1 MNSNKYKDNIY
12 ELRYITDLKDMVDSS
27 ARLFPDHVAYYVKDV
42 RGGEYRPIMYPEVKA
57 DIDALG
63 TKLIDLGLKD
73 EKIAVIG
80 ENSYEWIISYLA
92 VTNGCGVAVPLDRE
106 LPSDEIINL
115 MTRAGVK
122 AIIYSKKMKGVVT
135 EALENFEDKKISI
148 CMDPKEEEEGVYAL
162 KDLIAEG
169 KEMIAGGNDT
179 FVNAKI
185 DREAM
190 CALLFTSGTTGL
202 AKGVMLSHK
211 NISANVY
218 NMSKYIKIR
227 EDGIGLS
234 VLPMHHTYELTCHIF
249 TSFYQGIAVAICE
262 GLKYIQKNMKEIHAT
277 VMLGVPLVF
286 ESMHKK
292 IFKQADASGNGRK
305 LRAMIALSKRL
316 KLYNNQ
322 TLIRKLFKQIH
333 NSTGG
338 EMTQFISGGAAI
350 DPHVIEDFEAMGI
363 PMIQGYGMTEN
374 APIIAV
380 NRDCCSRADAA
391 GFVMPGTEVKIIEP
405 DNKGVGEVICRGPSV
420 MIGYYNDP
428 VMTDQVLKDGWLYTG
443 DLGYMDR
450 EGYLYICGRKKNVIV
465 TKNGKNIFPEEVEY
479 YLQSSPYIAE
489 ALVHGVK
496 DETTGD
502 TIVKAEIFPDY
513 ETIQEQIGDMS
524 ESGWKQFFKETIDD
538 INDRMPLYKRVK
550 RYNIRETEFSKT
562 TTRKIK
568 RHTAANYS
576 DEDSQNL

>member
-12 ELRYITDLKDMVDSS
+12 ELRYISDLKDMVNSS

-57 DIDALG
+57 DIDGLG
-63 TKLIDLGLKD
+63 TKLLDLGLKG
-73 EKIAVIG
+73 EKVAVIG

-106 LPSDEIINL
+106 LPADEIINL
-115 MTRAGVK
+115 MSRAGVK
-122 AIIYSKKMKGVVT
+122 AIIYSNKMKAVVSD
-135 EALENFEDKKISI
+135 AIKSFKDKKISI
-148 CMDPKEEEEGVYAL
+148 CMDPKEEEKGVYAL

-169 KEMIAGGNDT
+169 KQMIEGGDNSYVD
-179 FVNAKI
+179 AEI

-286 ESMHKK
+286 ENMHKK
-292 IFKQADASGNGRK
+292 IFKQADAAGNGRK
-305 LRAMIALSKRL
+305 LRTMIAISKRL

-322 TLIRKLFKQIH
+322 TLIRTLFKQIH
-333 NSTGG
+333 HSTGG

-374 APIIAV
+374 SPIIAV

-391 GFVMPGTEVKIIEP
+391 GFVMPGTEVKIIDP
-405 DNKGVGEVICRGPSV
+405 DAKGIGEVICRGPSV
-420 MIGYYNDP
+420 MIGYYDDP
-428 VMTDQVLKDGWLYTG
+428 IMTDQVLKDGWLYTG
-443 DLGYMDR
+443 DLGYMDSD
-450 EGYLYICGRKKNVIV
+450 GYLYICGRKKNVIV

-496 DETTGD
+496 DENTGD

-513 ETIQEQIGDMS
+513 ETIQERIGDMS

-576 DEDSQNL
+576 DEDSQEL